1 MPSTALDPLSND
13 AISALVASLGLSTV
27 AGLRAA
33 AVLFAVGL
41 AYDIHGP
48 NGQPLLPLHGAFQ
61 VLGSPW
67 VLAILAVLAIAEF
80 LADKFPGLDHINDI
94 IATVIRPVVG
104 ATILAGTAN
113 TLSDQNI
120 WVAAIVG
127 ALLALTTHGVK
138 AGTRAVST
146 ATTAGVANPLLSV
159 GEDILTVGSVVL
171 LILAPFAG
179 IVLALIL
186 VLLAWR
192 VFAWFGGRRKR
203 SRQAKQASGLSGQ
216 RSFHTAVESQGLT
229 VDATGRVASADAA
242 PLPGQFD

>member
-1 MPSTALDPLSND
+1 MPSNALDPLSSA
-13 AISALVASLGLSTV
+13 AIMALVASLGLSTV

-33 AVLFAVGL
+33 AVLFGVGL

-67 VLAILAVLAIAEF
+67 VLGVLAVLAVVEF
-80 LADKFPGLDHINDI
+80 LADKVPGLDHANDI
-94 IATVIRPVVG
+94 IATVVRPVVG
-104 ATILAGTAN
+104 ATILAGTSN
-113 TLSDQNI
+113 TLSDQSV
-120 WVAAIVG
+120 WAAAIVG

-138 AGTRAVST
+138 TGTRAVST

-159 GEDILTVGSVVL
+159 GEDVLTLGSVVL
-171 LILAPFAG
+171 LILAPVAG
-179 IVLALIL
+179 VVLALIL

-192 VFAWFGGRRKR
+192 AFAWFGGRRKR
-203 SRQAKQASGLSGQ
+203 SQQATGL
-216 RSFHTAVESQGLT
+216 AVESQGLT
-229 VDATGRVASADAA
+229 VERNGQLTSTDAA